1 MRGRTTSCHCGEMT
15 DHTYTTTLLWSG
27 STGEG
32 LRAYTR
38 DHRATAPPATA
49 AVELSAGPRFRGDGD
64 RLNPE
69 QLLVMAASSCQLLA
83 FLAVATREH
92 VDVLHY
98 EDAAVGTMSEGD
110 GPMSIETIRLR
121 PTITVA
127 AGTDHDLVVRLVH
140 EGHEGCFIAN
150 SLKSDVTVEATVVDA

>member
-1 MRGRTTSCHCGEMT
+1 MT
-15 DHTYTTTLLWSG
+15 DHIYTTTLLWSG

-38 DHRATAPPATA
+38 DHRATAPPAKA
-49 AVELSAGPRFRGDGD
+49 PVELSAGPRFRGNGE
-64 RLNPE
+64 RVNPE

-92 VDVLHY
+92 VDVVHY

-110 GPMSIETIRLR
+110 GPMSIETIRLT
-121 PTITVA
+121 PTIRVA
-127 AGTDHDLVVRLVH
+127 AGTDHDLVARLVH

-150 SLKSDVTVEATVVDA
+150 SLKTEVTVEATVVDAA